1 MLFLILLAI
10 LFILILMAIFLALLA
25 VVQLRMAGINV
36 KDFWSFIKAN
46 ETLNKLYA
54 FSQKY
59 DKLTPQ
65 QQILFL
71 QEADIVFDAFG
82 KVPDVLWEEEYQK
95 YMDIL
100 DKYKNIKLKRWQS
113 E

>member
-1 MLFLILLAI
+1 MILIAI
-10 LFILILMAIFLALLA
+10 LFILILMVVFLALLA
-25 VVQLRMAGINV
+25 VVQLRMAGIKV
-36 KDFWSFIKAN
+36 KDFWSFVKAN

-54 FSQKY
+54 FSKKY

-65 QQILFL
+65 QQVLFL
-71 QEADIVFDAFG
+71 QEADIIFDAFE

-100 DKYKNIKLKRWQS
+100 DKYKSIKLKRWQS

>member
-1 MLFLILLAI
+1 LILLAI

>member
-1 MLFLILLAI
+1 MILIAI
-10 LFILILMAIFLALLA
+10 ILILIMMVIFLALLA
-25 VVQLRMAGINV
+25 VVQIKMAGIEV
-36 KDFWSFIKAN
+36 RDFWSFIKAN

-65 QQILFL
+65 QQVLFL

-82 KVPDVLWEEEYQK
+82 KVPDVLWEEDYQK
-95 YMDIL
+95 YMEIL

>member
-1 MLFLILLAI
+1 
-10 LFILILMAIFLALLA
+10 MAIFLALLA